1 MAYIEGYA
9 DAVSV
14 AAGESIALHVST
26 DAGRFDLEVYREGT
40 RPLLLAGDGP
50 IPCDL
55 HPAPDE
61 AYAEGCGWP
70 VAYRLHVP
78 ADWPSGAY
86 RARLSVPG
94 GAGVEARE
102 TGTSVFFVVRAP
114 RPGRASPILLQFCTN
129 TYAAYNN
136 WGGHSLYAYNSRG
149 RLRAHRVSFDRPGL
163 GYDDDCAVTTW
174 ELPFVQWAEANG
186 FPLEYATNYDLE
198 ARPEILDAYRLVLSV
213 GHDEYWSAPMRD
225 QLESFVGSGG
235 NVAFF
240 SGNSVCWQVRFEKG
254 GRAMRCHKEAV
265 DEDPEYLPGRHHLLT
280 TRWSDPRVGRPENYL
295 TGVGWNQ
302 GGYHRSHG
310 MHTEGSGA
318 YTVRRAEHWVFEGT
332 GLRDGDDFGGGAT
345 IVGYETDGCLYKAGP
360 DGRPRP
366 TGADGT
372 PRDFSILAQA
382 PASLYA
388 GHAGT
393 ATMGLYTRGG
403 TVFTAGTTDWSHG
416 LAADPSVRRITH
428 NVLER
433 LSRRDRPAGRVP
445 GA

>member
-14 AAGESIALHVST
+14 AAGEAVGLHVST

-40 RPLLLAGDGP
+40 VPQLMMRDGAISCGLYP
-50 IPCDL
+50 VSP
-55 HPAPDE
+55 E

-70 VAYRLHVP
+70 AAYRLHIP
-78 ADWPSGAY
+78 AGWPGGAY
-86 RARLSVPG
+86 RARVSAA
-94 GAGVEARE
+94 GAADRGEAACAAKTER
-102 TGTSVFFVVRAP
+102 SVFFVVRSA
-114 RPGRASPILLQFCTN
+114 RPGSTSRILLQYCTN

-174 ELPFVQWAEANG
+174 ELPFVRWAEAEG
-186 FPLEYATNYDLE
+186 FPLEYATNYDLD
-198 ARPEILDAYRLVLSV
+198 ARPEILEAYRLVLSV

-225 QLESFVGSGG
+225 HLEAYVGRGG

-240 SGNSVCWQVRFEKG
+240 SGNSVCWQVRLEQS

-265 DEDPEYLPGRHHLLT
+265 DEDPEYLPGRHRLLT
-280 TRWSDPRVGRPENYL
+280 TRWSDPLVGRPENYL
-295 TGVGWNQ
+295 TGVGWGQ

-318 YTVRRAEHWVFEGT
+318 YTVRRADHWVFEGT
-332 GLRDGDDFGGGAT
+332 GLRDGEEFGGGST
-345 IVGYETDGCLYKAGP
+345 IIGYETDGCLYEMGP
-360 DGRPRP
+360 DGLPRP

-372 PRDFSILAQA
+372 PLNFAILAQA

-416 LAADPSVRRITH
+416 LASDPHVQRITR
-428 NVLER
+428 NLLGR
-433 LSRRDRPAGRVP
+433 LSV
-445 GA
+445 